1 MTITFKRNNTD
12 IGRIN
17 SLMDKVL
24 LNIQT
29 ITGWLTLCDSIFISC
44 TMDETESAKAK
55 LLSLAAKAEFPLVD
69 ADDSPIEPKE
79 IPSTYKNNVSYV
91 MNREPIADSDDNID
105 AVLDML
111 AQ

>member
-12 IGRIN
+12 IGKIN

-29 ITGWLTLCDSIFISC
+29 ITGWLAICDAIFVSC
-44 TMDETESAKAK
+44 KLDETASAKAK
-55 LLSLAAKAEFPLVD
+55 LLSFATKAEFALVD
-69 ADDSPIEPKE
+69 ENDSPIVPTE
-79 IPSTYKNNVSYV
+79 IPSDYKNNVSFV
-91 MNREPIADSDDNID
+91 MNREPIADSDDNVD